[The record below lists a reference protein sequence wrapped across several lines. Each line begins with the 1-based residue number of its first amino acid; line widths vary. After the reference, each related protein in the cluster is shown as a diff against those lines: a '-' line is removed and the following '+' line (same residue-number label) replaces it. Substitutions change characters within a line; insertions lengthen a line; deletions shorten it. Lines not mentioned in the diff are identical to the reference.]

1 MIVHGTEGHLIPDL
15 LAEEGGR
22 DHRTLPGD
30 RSKPELANQSLETPP
45 SSSATAS
52 KRLSA
57 PTIRRLPSST
67 SLCAPPWRS
76 GAGWIRRALAC
87 ITIRAAELAGVAR
100 WDPGPGKDADL
111 TVTSSHPLNWL
122 SQVRLV
128 VMDGK
133 VSSAVCN
140 RAYPLFINFHKNSG
154 NFQEL
159 WYNKTIGGDGLSL
172 MCSAPPTYALGG
184 ERRQL

>member
-1 MIVHGTEGHLIPDL
+1 MITGP
-15 LAEEGGR
+15 
-22 DHRTLPGD
+22 LPGD

-67 SLCAPPWRS
+67 SPLCAAMAVRGGMDPES
-76 GAGWIRRALAC
+76 ALAC
-87 ITIRAAELAGVAR
+87 ITIRAAELAGVAHR
-100 WDPGPGKDADL
+100 VGSLAPGKDADL

-122 SQVRLV
+122 SRVRLV

-133 VSSAVCN
+133 VVVSS
-140 RAYPLFINFHKNSG
+140 L
-154 NFQEL
+154 
-159 WYNKTIGGDGLSL
+159 
-172 MCSAPPTYALGG
+172 
-184 ERRQL
+184 